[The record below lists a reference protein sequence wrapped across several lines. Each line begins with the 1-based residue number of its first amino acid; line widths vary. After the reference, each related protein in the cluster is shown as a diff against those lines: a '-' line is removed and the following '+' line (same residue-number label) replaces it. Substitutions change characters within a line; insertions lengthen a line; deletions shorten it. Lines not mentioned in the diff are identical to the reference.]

1 MNEELATAPGG
12 TGAKLGVSQKRDL
25 LMKFLTMKARPHKNR
40 MYQKTLAELKKEDQA
55 IKKKKLDKERD
66 KKKR

>member
-55 IKKKKLDKERD
+55 
-66 KKKR
+66 

>member
-1 MNEELATAPGG
+1 
-12 TGAKLGVSQKRDL
+12 
-25 LMKFLTMKARPHKNR
+25 MKFLTMKARPHKNR